1 MKSIALKLWLGMMA
15 LVSVVLILLWFF
27 QIVFLDRFYTDIR
40 ISDIKNESVEI
51 VKELETGNQSEFKNS
66 LDKLAYENNL
76 TAELLDAQNKSLYTA
91 GVTGQSGQ
99 MPMMRNSARI
109 EAYNKA
115 LSGQIVLQPMTHPRF
130 GSKFMLIAIPA
141 SISSDQEGVLLI
153 NLPLVPVEN
162 TVDILK
168 KQLLYISV
176 ILFGAALLLTFLL
189 SRTFT
194 RPILGITKVA
204 QEMAA
209 GNLSARIKLARK
221 DEIGRLA
228 DTINHMGH
236 ELAKI
241 DQLRKDLIANVS
253 HELRTP
259 LSLIKGYA
267 ETIRDISGS
276 IPEKR
281 EKQVNIIIEEADRLS
296 NIVDDILNL
305 SQIQAGYLNLQIESF
320 ILNKT
325 LDKVLK
331 KFEILSEKTKVR
343 LHLEDLPEF
352 LVEADELRI
361 EQVLYNLINNA
372 FNHSSPGGTINVS
385 AFESTDK
392 VRITVSDTGKGIPE
406 EEIGYIWDRFY
417 KVDQWGQRK
426 MSGTGLGL
434 AIVKNILN
442 AHKYAYGVESQVGLG
457 TTFWFELQ
465 KG

>member
-27 QIVFLDRFYTDIR
+27 QIVFLDRFYTEIR
-40 ISDIKNESVEI
+40 ISDIKNESLQI
-51 VKELETGNQSEFKNS
+51 LKELEMGNQSQFEDN
-66 LDKLAYENNL
+66 LDKLAYDNNL
-76 TAELLDAQNKSLYTA
+76 TAELLDAQNKTLYAT
-91 GVTGQSGQ
+91 GVTGASGQ

-109 EAYNKA
+109 EAYKKA
-115 LSGQIVLQPMTHPRF
+115 LAGQMVLQPLTHPRF
-130 GSKFMLIAIPA
+130 GSNFMLIAIPA
-141 SISSDQEGVLLI
+141 SMSNGQKGALLI

-168 KQLLYISV
+168 RQLLYISV
-176 ILFGAALLLTFLL
+176 ILFVVALLLTFLL

-204 QEMAA
+204 QEMAG
-209 GNLSARIKLARK
+209 GNLGARIKPAGR

-228 DTINHMGH
+228 ETINYMGH

-241 DQLRKDLIANVS
+241 EQLRKDLIANVS

-305 SQIQAGYLNLQIESF
+305 SQMQAGYLNLQIDSF
-320 ILNKT
+320 MLNDI

-331 KFEILSEKTKVR
+331 RFEILSEKTKVG
-343 LHLEDLPEF
+343 LHSENAPGF
-352 LVEADELRI
+352 SVEADETRI

-372 FNHSSPGGTINVS
+372 FNHSAPGGTINV
-385 AFESTDK
+385 ATFEGTNK
-392 VRITVSDTGKGIPE
+392 VRVTVSDTGKGIPE
-406 EEIGYIWDRFY
+406 EEIKYIWDRFY
-417 KVDQWGQRK
+417 KADKSGQRII
-426 MSGTGLGL
+426 SGTGLGL

-442 AHKYAYGVESQVGLG
+442 AHKFTYGVESQVGLG
-457 TTFWFELQ
+457 TTFWFDL
-465 KG
+465 KKS